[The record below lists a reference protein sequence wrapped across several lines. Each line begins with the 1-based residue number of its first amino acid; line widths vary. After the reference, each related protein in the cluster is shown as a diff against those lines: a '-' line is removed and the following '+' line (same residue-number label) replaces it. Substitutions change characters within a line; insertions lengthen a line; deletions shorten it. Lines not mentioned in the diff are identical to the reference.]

1 MINKAIGYLQEG
13 VSRLSTPSLAN
24 DRKMIKLFK
33 LVLRLS
39 YKKFHWF
46 SKMVLRLS
54 YKKFHRF
61 GSSFQ
66 DCSDKLL

>member
-1 MINKAIGYLQEG
+1 MIDKAIGHLQEG
-13 VSRLSTPSLAN
+13 LSRLGTPSLAN

-39 YKKFHWF
+39 YKKFH
-46 SKMVLRLS
+46 
-54 YKKFHRF
+54 RF